1 MFPAIGPIGLDYI
14 TCAAKKAG
22 IAVDVVDLCLA
33 ENPDETL
40 QSYFSSRSPQL
51 VGISFRNVDDCFWPS
66 AKWFVPQLAE
76 TVRLIKSMTDAPVVI
91 GGVGFSIFAERIVE
105 FTGADFGIRG
115 DGEQAI
121 VSLVNE
127 LQQSKSPRG
136 WLAPN
141 FEHVSGL
148 VWRDKGKIRANPPAW
163 PQPLFL
169 PTVRDAIDNLTYLKR
184 GGQCGL
190 ETKRGCN
197 RPCIYCADPL
207 AKGPKVRLRDPAEVA
222 DEAQSLLAQG
232 IDMLHLCDSEFNIP
246 RKHAYAV
253 CQEFI
258 RRGLGEKL
266 RWYTYMAVLPFD
278 AELALA
284 MRKAGCVGI
293 DFTGDSACPQ
303 MLKTYRQK
311 HCKEDLATAVRLCRA
326 NGIKVMLDLLLGGPG
341 ETPQTLSETIEFIRQ
356 IDPDCAGA
364 PLGIRVYPGT
374 GIAGLVDSQGPAETN
389 PNIRRNYT
397 GAVDFFKP
405 TFYISEFLG
414 EHPARLVQDLIAGDK
429 RFFGP
434 IPETNASKSSPE
446 ATDHNYNDNAMLI
459 AALEKGEKGAY
470 WDILRQARC

>member
-14 TCAAKKAG
+14 AGAAKKAG

-33 ENPDETL
+33 DDPAETL
-40 QSYFSSRSPQL
+40 KSYFSCPPGTSRSPQL
-51 VGISFRNVDDCFWPS
+51 VGLSFRNVDDCFWPS
-66 AKWFVPQLAE
+66 AKWFVPELAD

-91 GGVGFSIFAERIVE
+91 GGVGFSIFAKRIVE
-105 FTGADFGIRG
+105 FTGADFGIHG

-121 VSLVNE
+121 VSLINE
-127 LQQSKSPRG
+127 LQQSKH
-136 WLAPN
+136 
-141 FEHVSGL
+141 FERVSGL
-148 VWRDKGKIRANPPAW
+148 VWRDKGSLRTNLPAW
-163 PQPLFL
+163 PKPLSL
-169 PTVRDAIDNLTYLKR
+169 PVDRDAIDNLTYLKR

-222 DEAQSLLAQG
+222 DEVQSLLAQG

-253 CQEFI
+253 CGEFI
-258 RRGLGEKL
+258 RRGLGERL
-266 RWYTYMAVLPFD
+266 RWYTYMAVSPFD
-278 AELALA
+278 AELAQA

-303 MLKTYRQK
+303 MLKTYRQQ
-311 HCKEDLATAVRLCRA
+311 HCKEDLASAVRLCRD
-326 NGIKVMLDLLLGGPG
+326 NGIRVMIDLLLGGPG
-341 ETPQTLSETIEFIRQ
+341 ETPKTLSETIEFIRQ

-364 PLGIRVYPGT
+364 PLGIRIYPGT
-374 GIAGLVDSQGPAETN
+374 AISELVASQGPAETN
-389 PNIRRNYT
+389 SNIRRNYT
-397 GAVDFFKP
+397 GEVDFFKP
-405 TFYISEFLG
+405 TFYISESLG

-434 IPETNASKSSPE
+434 IPEPNTASKSGP
-446 ATDHNYNDNAMLI
+446 ATDHNYNDNAVL
-459 AALEKGEKGAY
+459 AAAIEKGEKGAY
-470 WDILRQARC
+470 WDILRRSR